1 MTHIA
6 RTTDIAT
13 CRGLRRRV
21 FIEEQGVSEA
31 DEVDDLDGEA
41 IHLLA
46 AVAGRP
52 VSVASRSTP
61 SCPPGG
67 QRLMSASPSAM
78 AWA

>member
-6 RTTDIAT
+6 RTADIAA
-13 CRGLRRRV
+13 CRALRRRV

-46 AVAGRP
+46 VAAGRP
-52 VSVASRSTP
+52 VGTAEGPRRERAGLARGCSLLPTG
-61 SCPPGG
+61 SCSG
-67 QRLMSASPSAM
+67 
-78 AWA
+78 